1 MGRNGSGKSSLL
13 AQLVGLRRP
22 AGGRVRVHG
31 VDPAALAPRDAIGR
45 IGLVPQDPTLL
56 LYHDSVAEECT
67 SADHD
72 AGLAPGTTAR
82 LLDEVV
88 PGVDPATHPRDLS
101 EGQRLYTWFNCNG
114 CHSMGGGGMG
124 PALMDDVWIYGA
136 EPSTIFLSIAEGRP
150 NGMPAF
156 GDRVPAQQI
165 WQLVTYVRALSS
177 LVRKDVRPSR
187 ADTLSVRP
195 APSLM
200 PPANPIVAAP
210 SR

>member
-1 MGRNGSGKSSLL
+1 
-13 AQLVGLRRP
+13 V
-22 AGGRVRVHG
+22 
-31 VDPAALAPRDAIGR
+31 R
-45 IGLVPQDPTLL
+45 IGPAVVVVGGALL
-56 LYHDSVAEECT
+56 ILLTACEREQRRFSEVAPA
-67 SADHD
+67 SGPPGRA
-72 AGLAPGTTAR
+72 AGRSGTAAQGHAPV
-82 LLDEVV
+82 EVAN
-88 PGVDPATHPRDLS
+88 PYGENAWALS

>member
-1 MGRNGSGKSSLL
+1 MSASRLL
-13 AQLVGLRRP
+13 GLM
-22 AGGRVRVHG
+22 VV
-31 VDPAALAPRDAIGR
+31 AALALLSCEREERDYR
-45 IGLVPQDPTLL
+45 PTPPAAARDRTISLSSL
-56 LYHDSVAEECT
+56 QAGGPSAPIVAPNPYEE
-67 SADHD
+67 SAY
-72 AGLAPGTTAR
+72 A
-82 LLDEVV
+82 V
-88 PGVDPATHPRDLS
+88 S

-200 PPANPIVAAP
+200 PPANPNVAAP